1 MIKRMPLII
10 VILLLYC
17 TTIQAYV
24 SKRHK
29 LPDIAQ
35 TDRALFIIGSSDRL
49 ADILRDYR
57 EYLIAV
63 RLYHIKQNRNSI
75 YLIDSFLREFPHSYL
90 SRDVQWLKI
99 LNYLD
104 LAERGELGKRDSLQF
119 RNLLETYI
127 ARYSDDEDVLF
138 IKSLYTDRSAR
149 EYQDTIKRLYMM
161 GGEYY
166 DYLDGMSL
174 MSILSSD
181 EAVALAR
188 TLIKKVRYTEALSFI
203 KRALKRW
210 DTKGLRL
217 LLAETYF
224 RMKDY
229 QRAAE
234 EYKKAGDL
242 YRAAISYKRA
252 DLMDKF
258 EKLYRAI
265 TKEKT
270 PEACNLILT
279 KSDELRRQGQPE
291 ETLKLL
297 RQAYRRGY
305 PCKEDILWMISWTE
319 YRMGNFLSASYNL
332 RNLYRKNRK
341 DKYLY
346 WLIRSME
353 EMGKPVR
360 RLYDKLNGSSFYALL
375 LNKKNT
381 FAKVS
386 YTHKPHDVSIDD
398 MSSLNN
404 EEIEYSIKRA
414 KLLSKLGLNSFAVE
428 ELRASYVRLREK
440 RLPLCREFLH
450 LKQYYEAMKCVV
462 GLDSED
468 SMYIKYPKAYWDE
481 VVMVSKEKGI
491 DPLLLLS
498 IMREE
503 SRFNE
508 QAISVSGALG
518 LMQLMPFTAR
528 WIADI
533 TGFEGELTTEEI
545 LKPEVNITLSAN
557 YLKRLLD
564 EFNSIALAVAA
575 YNAGEGSVRRWLSE
589 QNYEGLDE
597 FIEDI
602 PYSQTY
608 YYVKKVLRSYV
619 NYVKIYRGE

>member
-1 MIKRMPLII
+1 MIII
-10 VILLLYC
+10 ILLLYS

-29 LPDIAQ
+29 LPDIAR

-63 RLYHIKQNRNSI
+63 RLYHVKENRNSI
-75 YLIDSFLREFPHSYL
+75 RLIDSFLREFPHSYL
-90 SRDVQWLKI
+90 SRDAQWLKI

-119 RNLLETYI
+119 RNLLETYT

-149 EYQDTIKRLYMM
+149 EYQDTIKRLYLM
-161 GGEYY
+161 GGEYF

-174 MSILSSD
+174 MNMLSSD

-188 TLIKKVRYTEALSFI
+188 TLIKKIRYNEALSFI
-203 KRALKRW
+203 QRALKRW
-210 DTKGLRL
+210 DTRELRL

-229 QRAAE
+229 EASAE

-258 EKLYRAI
+258 EKLYRAV

-279 KSDELRRQGQPE
+279 KSDELRRQGRPE

-297 RQAYRRGY
+297 RQAYRSGY
-305 PCKEDILWMISWTE
+305 PCKEDLLWMISWTE

-332 RNLYRKNRK
+332 RNLYRKYGK

-353 EMGKPVR
+353 EMGRPSR
-360 RLYDKLNGSSFYALL
+360 GLYDKLNGNSFYALL
-375 LNKKNT
+375 LDKKNT

-386 YTHKPHDVSIDD
+386 YTHKTHDVSIDD
-398 MSSLNN
+398 MGSLNN

-428 ELRASYVRLREK
+428 ELRAAYVRLREK
-440 RLPLCREFLH
+440 RLPLCREFLD

-462 GLDSED
+462 GLDSEA
-468 SMYIKYPKAYWDE
+468 SMYIKYPVAYWDE
-481 VVMVSKEKGI
+481 VVRVSEEKGI

-508 QAISVSGALG
+508 QALSVSGALG

-533 TGFEGELTTEEI
+533 TGFEGELTTEKI

-564 EFNSIALAVAA
+564 EFNSVALAVAA

-589 QNYEGLDE
+589 QSYEGLDE

-602 PYSQTY
+602 PYNQTY
-608 YYVKKVLRSYV
+608 HYVKKVLSSYA
-619 NYVKIYRGE
+619 NYVRIYRGE

>member
-1 MIKRMPLII
+1 MKKRVPLII
-10 VILLLYC
+10 IILLLYC
-17 TTIQAYV
+17 TTTQAYV
-24 SKRHK
+24 SKRHE
-29 LPDIAQ
+29 LPDIAR
-35 TDRALFIIGSSDRL
+35 TDRALFVIGSSDESSRL
-49 ADILRDYR
+49 LRDYR
-57 EYLIAV
+57 DYLMAV
-63 RLYHIKQNRNSI
+63 KLYHIKENRNSI
-75 YLIDSFLREFPHSYL
+75 CMIDSFVKKFPQSYL
-90 SRDVQWLKI
+90 YRDAQWLKI

-104 LAERGELGKRDSLQF
+104 LSDQRGLGKEEIVQF
-119 RNLLETYI
+119 KKTLDDYI
-127 ARYSDDEDVLF
+127 IRYPEDEDVLF
-138 IKSLYTDRSAR
+138 IKSLYTEKSKE
-149 EYQDTIKRLYMM
+149 EYLNTIKQLYLI
-161 GGEYY
+161 GGSYFE
-166 DYLDGMSL
+166 YLDGMSL
-174 MSILSSD
+174 LDILSYD
-181 EAVALAR
+181 EARVLAQ
-188 TLIKKVRYTEALSFI
+188 TLIKKVKYDDALRFI
-203 KRALKRW
+203 NRAIKKW
-210 DTKGLRL
+210 DTKELRL

-229 QRAAE
+229 EFSAE

-279 KSDELRRQGQPE
+279 KSDELRRQGRAE

-297 RQAYRRGY
+297 RQTYRRGY
-305 PCKEDILWMISWTE
+305 PCKENLLWMITWTE

-332 RNLYRKNRK
+332 RTLYRKYRK

-346 WLIRSME
+346 WLIRSLE
-353 EMGKPVR
+353 EMGKAPR
-360 RLYDKLNGSSFYALL
+360 QLYNKLNGNSFYALL

-386 YTHKPHDVSIDD
+386 YTHKTHDVSIDD
-398 MSSLNN
+398 MSSLIN

-440 RLPLCREFLH
+440 RLPLCREFLD
-450 LKQYYEAMKCVV
+450 LKQYYEAIKCVV

-468 SMYIKYPKAYWDE
+468 SMYIKYPVAYWDE
-481 VVMVSKEKGI
+481 VVRVSKEKGI

-508 QAISVSGALG
+508 QALSVSGALG

-533 TGFEGELTTEEI
+533 TGFEGELTTEKI

-575 YNAGEGSVRRWLSE
+575 YNAGEGSVRRWLKE
-589 QNYEGLDE
+589 QNYKRLDE
-597 FIEDI
+597 FVEDI
-602 PYSQTY
+602 PYNQTY
-608 YYVKKVLRSYV
+608 HYVKKVLRSYA
-619 NYVKIYRGE
+619 NYVRIYRGE